1 MTIIIQQLG
10 EALGPDGFVDSE
22 RLRGRATS
30 YWDSSPTQARCL
42 LRPTSTEQ
50 LSAIM
55 KICHEHG
62 QSVVMQGG
70 LTGIV
75 EGALSTADDII
86 ISLERMNEIESV
98 DVLDGV
104 AVIQAGAVLQTVQ
117 EELAEQGFLFPLDFG
132 ARGSAT
138 IGGAAA
144 TNAGGL
150 NVLRYGMMRN
160 IVLGLEAV
168 LADGTVI
175 SSMNTMLK
183 NNTGYDLKQL
193 FIGSEGTLG
202 IVTRVVV
209 KLYPLTTSRQTAML
223 AMNSFDEVVRV
234 LQTMRTDLA
243 GTLSAYEVMWN
254 NYFTAVTGEGGNV
267 APLARDYPFYVLAE
281 AEGSDPEAD
290 EGRFQRLLE
299 RGYESGD
306 IVDAVVPKSESE
318 RDALWAVR
326 EQFEVV
332 QPAYLYDVSMPMKV
346 MNSYAEKLEVGLK
359 AWRPDAECN
368 VFGHIADGNLHI
380 FVKPFDDGIHHAAS
394 DKIVYGCLEGLGGS
408 ISAEHGIGIE
418 KKQWLGATRSP
429 AEIQMMRSLK
439 NLLDPKNIL
448 NPGKVVD

>member
-1 MTIIIQQLG
+1 MVEIIQQLTDV
-10 EALGPDGFVDSE
+10 LGPDGVVGSE
-22 RLRGRATS
+22 RLRDRATS
-30 YWDSSPTQARCL
+30 WWDSSPTQARCL
-42 LRPTSTEQ
+42 LRPTSTDQ
-50 LSAIM
+50 LSEILT
-55 KICHEHG
+55 ICHARG

-75 EGALSTADDII
+75 DGARSTANDII
-86 ISLERMNEIESV
+86 ISLERMNKIESV
-98 DVLDGV
+98 DMLDGV
-104 AVIQAGAVLQTVQ
+104 AVIQAGAVLQVVQ
-117 EELAEQGFLFPLDFG
+117 EELAGQGFLFPLDFG

-138 IGGAAA
+138 IGGATA

-160 IVLGLEAV
+160 LVLGLEAV
-168 LADGTVI
+168 LADGTVL

-202 IVTRVVV
+202 VVTRVVV
-209 KLYPLTTSRQTAML
+209 KLSPLTSSRQTAML
-223 AMNSFDEVVRV
+223 AMSSFDAVVRV
-234 LQTMRTDLA
+234 LQTMRTGLA

-254 NYFTAVTGEGGNV
+254 NYFTAVTREGGHV

-290 EGRFQRLLE
+290 DRRFQRLLE
-299 RGYESGD
+299 QAHESGD

-318 RDALWAVR
+318 RDALWAIR
-326 EQFEVV
+326 EQFEAA
-332 QPAYLYDVSMPMKV
+332 QPAYLYDVSLPMKA
-346 MNSYAEKLEVGLK
+346 MSSYVDKLEAGLN

-380 FVKPFDDGIHHAAS
+380 FVKPFDDGAHHEDS
-394 DKIVYGCLEGLGGS
+394 DDIVYGCLEGLGGS

-418 KKQWLGATRSP
+418 KKQWLGETRSA

-439 NLLDPKNIL
+439 NLLDPRNIL
-448 NPGKVVD
+448 NPGKVID

>member
-1 MTIIIQQLG
+1 MAEIIQQLT
-10 EALGPDGFVDSE
+10 EELGPDGVVGTE
-22 RLRGRATS
+22 RLRVRATS
-30 YWDSSPTQARCL
+30 YWDSSPTEARCL
-42 LRPTSTEQ
+42 LLPQSTEQ
-50 LSAIM
+50 VANVM
-55 KICHEHG
+55 RICHEHG
-62 QSVVMQGG
+62 QSVVVQGG

-75 EGALSTADDII
+75 EGALSTADDVI
-86 ISLERMNEIESV
+86 ISLERMHDIESV
-98 DVLDGV
+98 DALDGV

-117 EELAEQGFLFPLDFG
+117 EQLAEQGFLFPLDFG

-138 IGGAAA
+138 IGGATA

-160 IVLGLEAV
+160 LVLGLEAV

-223 AMNSFDEVVRV
+223 AMNSFDAVVRL
-234 LQTMRTDLA
+234 LQSMRTGLA

-254 NYFTAVTGEGGNV
+254 NYFTAVTGEGAHV
-267 APLARDYPFYVLAE
+267 APLAPDHPFYVLAE
-281 AEGSDPEAD
+281 AEGSDTEAD
-290 EGRFQRLLE
+290 EERFQRLL
-299 RGYESGD
+299 GQAHESGD

-318 RDALWAVR
+318 RDALWAIR
-326 EQFEVV
+326 EQFEAA
-332 QPAYLYDVSMPMKV
+332 QPAYLYDVSLPMKA
-346 MNSYAEKLEVGLK
+346 MSSYVEKLEVELK

-380 FVKPFDDGIHHAAS
+380 FVKPFDNGAHHAAS
-394 DKIVYGCLEGLGGS
+394 DKIVYGCLDGLGGS

-418 KKQWLGATRSP
+418 KKHWLGETRSS
-429 AEIQMMRSLK
+429 AEIEMMRSLK
-439 NLLDPKNIL
+439 TLLDPKNLL

>member
-1 MTIIIQQLG
+1 MAEINQQLA
-10 EALGPDGFVDSE
+10 EELGPDGVVGTE
-22 RLRGRATS
+22 QLRGRATS

-42 LRPTSTEQ
+42 LLPQSTGQ
-50 LSAIM
+50 LANVM
-55 KICHEHG
+55 RICHEHG

-75 EGALSTADDII
+75 EGALSTANDII
-86 ISLERMNEIESV
+86 ISLERMNKIESV

-117 EELAEQGFLFPLDFG
+117 EQLAEQGFLFPLDFG

-138 IGGAAA
+138 IGGATA

-160 IVLGLEAV
+160 LVLGLEAV
-168 LADGTVI
+168 LADGTVM

-202 IVTRVVV
+202 VVTRVVV
-209 KLYPLTTSRQTAML
+209 KLSPLTSSRQTAML
-223 AMNSFDEVVRV
+223 AMNSFDAVVRV

-254 NYFTAVTGEGGNV
+254 NYFTAVTGEGGHV

-290 EGRFQRLLE
+290 DQRFQRLLE
-299 RGYESGD
+299 RAHESGD
-306 IVDAVVPKSESE
+306 IIDAVVPKSESE
-318 RDALWAVR
+318 RDVLWAIR
-326 EQFEVV
+326 EQFESA
-332 QPAYLYDVSMPMKV
+332 QPAYLYDVSMPMKA
-346 MNSYAEKLEVGLK
+346 MSSYVDKLEVGLN
-359 AWRPDAECN
+359 AWRADAECN

-380 FVKPFDDGIHHAAS
+380 FVKPFDDGTHHEDS
-394 DKIVYGCLEGLGGS
+394 DEIVYGCLEGLGGS

-418 KKQWLGATRSP
+418 KKQWLGESRSS

-448 NPGKVVD
+448 NPGKVID